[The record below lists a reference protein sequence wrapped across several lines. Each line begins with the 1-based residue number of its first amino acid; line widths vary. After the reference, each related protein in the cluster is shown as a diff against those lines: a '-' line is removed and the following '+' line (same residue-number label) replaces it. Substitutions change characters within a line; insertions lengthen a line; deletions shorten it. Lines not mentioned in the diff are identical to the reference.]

1 MHTCTH
7 HHQHTKTQNHK
18 KKKVVQEGKEG
29 KQGRRQGMNAE
40 LKEEHNE

>member
-1 MHTCTH
+1 MHTPPPA
-7 HHQHTKTQNHK
+7 HQNPKPQ